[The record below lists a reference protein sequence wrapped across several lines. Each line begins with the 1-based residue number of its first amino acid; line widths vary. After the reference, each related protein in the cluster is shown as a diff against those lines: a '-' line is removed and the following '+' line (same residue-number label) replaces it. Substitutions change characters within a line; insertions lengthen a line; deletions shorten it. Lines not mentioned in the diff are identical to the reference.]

1 MQTKNLKMQKT
12 NSNRGRRNRQRGQE
26 GEREVANLLT
36 ESLGIEV
43 KRLLGQERD
52 MGADISTPPYRWE
65 IKRRKRIGLVYDWM
79 DEANASLKQGE
90 RPVVCFRADG
100 KKWIVAIPIDEFIKL
115 IREEIYG
122 QPGTEANKSD

>member
-1 MQTKNLKMQKT
+1 M
-12 NSNRGRRNRQRGQE
+12 SASRRGRRNRQRGQE

-36 ESLGIEV
+36 DSLGIEI

-52 MGADISTPPYRWE
+52 MGADIFTPPYRWE

-79 DEANASLKQGE
+79 DEAYASCQPDE
-90 RPVVCFRADG
+90 RPVVAFRADG

-115 IREEIYG
+115 IREETNG
-122 QPGTEANKSD
+122 QPRNKTPTSD